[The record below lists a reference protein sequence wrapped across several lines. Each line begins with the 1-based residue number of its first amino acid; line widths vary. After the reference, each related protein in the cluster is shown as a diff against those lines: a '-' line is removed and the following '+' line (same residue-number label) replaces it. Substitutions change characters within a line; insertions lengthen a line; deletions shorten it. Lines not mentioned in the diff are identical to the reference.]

1 MVYNSA
7 TPYHCLVDTL
17 PFLLTFFGHCMIL
30 LAILYSMQHTNVL
43 TIAILYSMQ
52 HTNVLTMSSL
62 YRFSLG
68 LNFAC

>member
-17 PFLLTFFGHCMIL
+17 PFLLTFFGHRMIL
-30 LAILYSMQHTNVL
+30 LAILYSMQHTN
-43 TIAILYSMQ
+43 A
-52 HTNVLTMSSL
+52 LTMSSL
-62 YRFSLG
+62 YCFSLG